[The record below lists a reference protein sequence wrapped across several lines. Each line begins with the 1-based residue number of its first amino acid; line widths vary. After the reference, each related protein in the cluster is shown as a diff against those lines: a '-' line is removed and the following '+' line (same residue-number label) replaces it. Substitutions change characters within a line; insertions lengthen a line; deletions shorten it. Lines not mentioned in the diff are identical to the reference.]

1 MSSTQSYI
9 KEKINTQLSLIKSYK
24 DMWEDAVKEHQ
35 RLMKMLAD
43 VKATEELLD
52 MYIKQTK

>member
-9 KEKINTQLSLIKSYK
+9 REKINTQLSLIKSYK

-52 MYIKQTK
+52 MYVKQTK